1 MSAWPLWCSA
11 LLLVVGVPVVAVAAQ
26 QALRRRWSVLRE
38 GDHNEVAG
46 FLIAIVGVIYAV
58 LLAFVVIV
66 SWEQFSRAA
75 DTVGQEAS
83 ALRTIERTAA
93 AFPPDSH
100 ARIRADVVGYARTV
114 VDLEWPAM
122 ARGESGAPAVG
133 ATLDRLSVDIE
144 ALPADTPS
152 RAEFVGA
159 EAERFNDLVTA
170 RSSRLDFVTGG
181 LPGVLWAALIVGAV
195 VTIGF
200 SMIFALTSPV
210 LQLLM
215 TGSIAVLIGILLFVA
230 VSIDHPFVGD
240 VAVTPGSL
248 ERVLADFPSPPA

>member
-1 MSAWPLWCSA
+1 MSAWPLWCTG
-11 LLLVVGVPVVAVAAQ
+11 LLLVVGVPAVAVGMQ
-26 QALRRRWSVLRE
+26 LALRRRWTVLRE

-66 SWEQFSRAA
+66 SWEQFSRAG

-83 ALRTIERTAA
+83 ALRTIERTSA
-93 AFPPDSH
+93 AFPPDAH
-100 ARIRADVVGYARTV
+100 ARIHDDVVDYARTV
-114 VDLEWPAM
+114 VGLEWPAM
-122 ARGESGAPAVG
+122 ARGEAGTPAVG
-133 ATLDRLSVDIE
+133 ATLDRLSTDLE

-152 RAEFVGA
+152 RAQFVGA

-170 RSSRLDFVTGG
+170 RSSRLDFVTSG

-195 VTIGF
+195 VTISF
-200 SMIFALTSPV
+200 TMIFALSSPV
-210 LQLLM
+210 LQVFM

-230 VSIDHPFVGD
+230 VAIDHPFEGD

-248 ERVLADFPSPPA
+248 ERVLADF